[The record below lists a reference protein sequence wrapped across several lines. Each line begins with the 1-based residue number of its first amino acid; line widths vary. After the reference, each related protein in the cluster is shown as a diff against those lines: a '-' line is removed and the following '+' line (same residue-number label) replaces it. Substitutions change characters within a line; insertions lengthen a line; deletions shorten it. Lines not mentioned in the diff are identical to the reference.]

1 MKTGLWV
8 VVWGAGV
15 VLAGAACATT
25 GATAGKEA
33 PVAAGPRAA
42 DYYPMLVGTRWTYA
56 ISMLGQTSEQQL
68 SLVRAENGQ
77 VEDSTGAQFIV
88 DGYGLRDQKRYL
100 LRDPLEV
107 GTKWNNVVSPSAV
120 EHFEIVGVRQPC
132 DAKVGP
138 QDGCVIVEMKTRID
152 QDKQL
157 LIETTYGPGTGIVR
171 QTTTLE
177 NKGARIPQTRL
188 ELVGFALGDAG
199 DGGVR
204 AGPP

>member
-1 MKTGLWV
+1 MRTWQWVGLCV
-8 VVWGAGV
+8 CAAG
-15 VLAGAACATT
+15 CATP
-25 GATAGKEA
+25 GGTAAKAA
-33 PVAAGPRAA
+33 PVAQGPKAA
-42 DYYPMLVGTRWTYA
+42 EYYPMSIGTRWTYA
-56 ISMLGQTSEQQL
+56 ISMLGQTSEQQI
-68 SLVRAENGQ
+68 SLVRAEGGQ

-100 LRDPLEV
+100 LRDPLDV

-138 QDGCVIVEMKTRID
+138 KDGCVIVEMRTRID

-188 ELVGFALGDAG
+188 ELVGFAPGAAADA
-199 DGGVR
+199 GVR